1 MHDIDHKIDI
11 QHCTRGACNGSAGE
25 GMFVGY
31 AWVVCRR
38 WVVGFVSDC
47 VLTCLQLPEECIRTS
62 STRCN
67 RCCLFNA
74 GSIEEIQCDSLDWGS
89 CEICNLALD
98 GTKWQKNDRH
108 SFFGRCESYSNGNNF
123 VFVSCCRDLND
134 VATRTYIRNIEDATC
149 AWIVAFCRRT

>member
-31 AWVVCRR
+31 AWAVAYGYFVYE

-62 STRCN
+62 STRCC
-67 RCCLFNA
+67 RCCDFDVV
-74 GSIEEIQCDSLDWGS
+74 GVKEIQCDSLDWGS
-89 CEICNLALD
+89 CEICNLTLD
-98 GTKWQKNDRH
+98 GTKWQKDDRH
-108 SFFGRCESYSNGNNF
+108 SFFGRCESNSNGNNF
-123 VFVSCCRDLND
+123 AFVSCCRDLND
-134 VATRTYIRNIEDATC
+134 VATRTYIRNIEYAT
-149 AWIVAFCRRT
+149 FT